1 MKTITNNPIVSF
13 SLVLLACITVV
24 AALHF
29 VTLEKLGFPLYE
41 NKIILAYIV
50 NTIQA
55 IIIYTVLYF
64 LRIKQEHN
72 LGFIYMIGSL
82 LKFGAF
88 FLLFNSSY
96 KADGEINSLEFS
108 AFFIPYGVCLFLE
121 TYYLIKLLNKK

>member
-1 MKTITNNPIVSF
+1 MKTIINNPIVSF
-13 SLVLLACITVV
+13 IAVLLACLTIV
-24 AALHF
+24 AAIHF
-29 VTLEKLGFPLYE
+29 ATLETLGFPLYE

-50 NTIQA
+50 NAIQA
-55 IIIYTVLYF
+55 VIIYIILYF
-64 LRIKQEHN
+64 LRVKQEHN

-108 AFFIPYGVCLFLE
+108 AFFVPYGCCLFLE